1 MRELRFA
8 FNTTYTNRYGV
19 NMFKNPANCADTET
33 DEWFVND
40 NSKTYDNINILKRI
54 CSSCLAQDECREYS
68 IEWNVQ
74 GYWAGTSEEQRRNI
88 RRKLNIIPR
97 QIVTNE
103 WEWNRKYA

>member
-8 FNTTYTNRYGV
+8 SNATNPDRYGV
-19 NMFKNPANCADTET
+19 DMFNNPANCADTNT
-33 DEWFVND
+33 DEWFSND
-40 NSKTYDNINILKRI
+40 ATRQYENTQILKRI
-54 CSSCLAQDECREYS
+54 CSSCLAQDECRQYS

-74 GYWAGTSEEQRRNI
+74 GYWAGTSEEQRKKI
-88 RRKLNIIPR
+88 RRKLNIIPK